1 MNALKNIGYLA
12 GKYFAQILVITLGL
26 VVLMIGM
33 KTDPETGF
41 KQNNL
46 FVLGGVALL
55 LAGTISTLYVAEVIN
70 RMLHT
75 IFLYVLLPI
84 GVITYGYLDYKS
96 IMDEVEYRERVAM
109 VNRETQQRLKDI
121 RDAQVEFRAM
131 YNRYAPSFD
140 SLRWFI
146 QEGRAMVIN
155 RLGDVPDKLSEEQ
168 FKFLGYKEHPEKM
181 ISEVEA
187 WKLAKAGLLPNF
199 NRDTTYNSVM
209 EKIFLSNKALANRD
223 SDYKFS
229 VDSLDVA
236 PYSGGMKFTMETGM
250 IKKNNIDVPVLLIV
264 EPNPFDKDKPLTVGS
279 LTDVTTNGN
288 WGE

>member
-33 KTDPETGF
+33 KTDPDTGF
-41 KQNNL
+41 KQNSL

-84 GVITYGYLDYKS
+84 GVITYGYLDYRS

-155 RLGDVPDKLSEEQ
+155 RLGD
-168 FKFLGYKEHPEKM
+168 
-181 ISEVEA
+181 
-187 WKLAKAGLLPNF
+187 
-199 NRDTTYNSVM
+199 
-209 EKIFLSNKALANRD
+209 
-223 SDYKFS
+223 
-229 VDSLDVA
+229 
-236 PYSGGMKFTMETGM
+236 
-250 IKKNNIDVPVLLIV
+250 
-264 EPNPFDKDKPLTVGS
+264 
-279 LTDVTTNGN
+279 
-288 WGE
+288 